1 MQKFLIDKTH
11 FLEFLNP
18 IQDGHFWGCSRMG
31 GDGGGGVPRGGG
43 GGGGGGGQKDPTLP
57 KICHTYPTMMKLDS
71 YTLPM
76 DDAENIRIT

>member
-31 GDGGGGVPRGGG
+31 GDGGGGGGG
-43 GGGGGGGQKDPTLP
+43 GPGQKDPTLP

>member
-1 MQKFLIDKTH
+1 MDIFGAAH
-11 FLEFLNP
+11 GWEV
-18 IQDGHFWGCSRMG
+18 M
-31 GDGGGGVPRGGG
+31 
-43 GGGGGGGQKDPTLP
+43 GGGGGQKDPTLP